1 LNECLI
7 KVAGKVVFFI
17 GGSGQALITVKD
29 VDCCFA
35 SAASP
40 FEGVQGKGCSSYR
53 VNRKPWVLALKLGLC
68 VALSQW
74 LRLKVHPLHEN

>member
-7 KVAGKVVFFI
+7 KVAGKVVVVI

-35 SAASP
+35 SAVSTT
-40 FEGVQGKGCSSYR
+40 ECVQGKGCSGYR
-53 VNRKPWVLALKLGLC
+53 VNGKPWV
-68 VALSQW
+68 
-74 LRLKVHPLHEN
+74 